1 MLTNYLVVLLFKT
14 HYVNFILNNG
24 VSAVLHKTIFNI
36 ITIIIIKP
44 SKIVKKKTEVK
55 PSAHLKL

>member
-24 VSAVLHKTIFNI
+24 VSAVLHKTMFNI

-44 SKIVKKKTEVK
+44 SKIVKKK
-55 PSAHLKL
+55 LK